1 MRIPSGRVTTYG
13 QLAREAGLGRRARFV
28 GQVMARLPPDS
39 PVPWHRV
46 VCAGGRLAF
55 PADSRAYARQRAR
68 LEAEGVAFDGTRV
81 NLRRHG
87 WQATLD
93 EILWG

>member
-1 MRIPSGRVTTYG
+1 
-13 QLAREAGLGRRARFV
+13 
-28 GQVMARLPPDS
+28 MARLPADS

-46 VCAGGRLAF
+46 VCVGGRLAF
-55 PADSRAYARQRAR
+55 PAHSPAYDRQRAR
-68 LEAEGVAFDGTRV
+68 LEAEGVAFNGARV
-81 NLRRHG
+81 DLQRCG